1 MESERVMLCAITR
14 VPLSNAKCSVCL
26 CVRQGSVHPN
36 HPSSHVIAH
45 LPSCRPPTCVRLSPS
60 SCCVFAVFDWK
71 KSQEARMEGI
81 ALCSCV
87 CVFSLSILG
96 QPSFPFRCAL
106 PSFLCFALC
115 LDRSLSPS
123 SLSPTHNTHTAQHN
137 NNMDRNSHS
146 DTATVHSEAHNSGN
160 RKQQQRAAAK
170 VSLLRSR

>member
-1 MESERVMLCAITR
+1 MSDIVCNY
-14 VPLSNAKCSVCL
+14 SCSPFQCKMQCVFVCD
-26 CVRQGSVHPN
+26 RQGSVHPS
-36 HPSSHVIAH
+36 HPPSHVVAH

-106 PSFLCFALC
+106 PCFALC

-123 SLSPTHNTHTAQHN
+123 SLSPTHNTHTQHSTTTTWIG
-137 NNMDRNSHS
+137 SH
-146 DTATVHSEAHNSGN
+146 TATQPLCTVKHTPV
-160 RKQQQRAAAK
+160 AAAK
-170 VSLLRSR
+170 GSSQGVLAQMQMRVG